1 MSCFSESQELE
12 KFFETLRT
20 EDDKVCYGLNSVKFA
35 LENMA
40 VDTLLVS
47 DHLFRS
53 KNTGVRREYVQ
64 LAEKT
69 ERNGIKVVIFSSM
82 NPTGQRL
89 KDLTGVAAILRFS
102 LPGLDDIEE
111 LDYDSE
117 EELRKEFEEEKEEEK
132 QSFED
137 EQLEFLLKN
146 NLVQNVGEYDAEDDE
161 SKE

>member
-53 KNTGVRREYVQ
+53 KNTGVRREYV
-64 LAEKT
+64 
-69 ERNGIKVVIFSSM
+69 
-82 NPTGQRL
+82 
-89 KDLTGVAAILRFS
+89 
-102 LPGLDDIEE
+102 
-111 LDYDSE
+111 
-117 EELRKEFEEEKEEEK
+117 
-132 QSFED
+132 
-137 EQLEFLLKN
+137 
-146 NLVQNVGEYDAEDDE
+146 
-161 SKE
+161 